1 MRRSIFALVLTAA
14 AVIVPT
20 TSAHADTD
28 LKTYRDAMRPFLPVI
43 TDWTVEAER
52 FGDVALTKP
61 ELVCQPEAAEMARR
75 GLSMAHD
82 LAGTTAPEALD
93 AAQGDLTAALTEMSD
108 ALTAACGTATPLA
121 STLAPSV
128 DKAESALVTLRMF
141 VNRGGKPIS
150 LPIPGPGQ
158 TH

>member
-1 MRRSIFALVLTAA
+1 MRRMTFAFVLTAA
-14 AVIVPT
+14 AIIARTP
-20 TSAHADTD
+20 SAYADTD

-52 FGDVALTKP
+52 FGNVALTKP
-61 ELVCQPEAAEMARR
+61 ELLCQPEAAEMARR
-75 GLSMAHD
+75 GLSIAHD
-82 LAGTTAPEALD
+82 LAGTTAPQALD
-93 AAQGDLTAALTEMSD
+93 AAQGNLTAALTEMSG
-108 ALTAACGTATPLA
+108 ALNAACGEATPLA
-121 STLAPSV
+121 TTLAPSV
-128 DKAESALVTLRMF
+128 DKAETALVTLRMF